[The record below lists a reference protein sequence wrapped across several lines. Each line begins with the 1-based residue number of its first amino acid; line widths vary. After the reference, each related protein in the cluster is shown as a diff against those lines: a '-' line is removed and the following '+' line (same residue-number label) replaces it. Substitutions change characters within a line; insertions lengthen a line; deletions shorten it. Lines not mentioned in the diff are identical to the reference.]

1 MQQVPQISQDL
12 WDALDLKAQRLNV
25 LVEIYSVSTL
35 PESEGFNPDDA
46 TLRIADTTTAF
57 LGNPYTRYVES
68 VGIVNRTITKKF
80 NTVSIRLNNMD
91 RAMAAFVLDAPIEG
105 KFCVIRLVSREF
117 TATTLA
123 DSFVVFTGKC
133 EKPVDANNESITIGA
148 KQYIGSVDEEIP
160 WRTFSPDDELGREST
175 DVLFEGFLFSAKPGT
190 ITYKERVRRGGF
202 LGLLGF
208 KKTVTRTLQYSNHQ
222 GVEVDKAVPLI
233 LGRAQ
238 VQLVPVAYID
248 AGGQINAIMAVG
260 EGPIKAFFDQRVIT
274 SGFQFASVADSNPE
288 VDQYRFGYPG
298 NTNGQ
303 VPFLNNLAGGIPGNG
318 YYSQTAM
325 FSSAFYGTDV
335 SQDDPAPEV
344 IMVIMGM
351 IVPVPDE
358 SQDFTLT
365 DWTDNPAFLTRWLL
379 THSRTF
385 NLNPAFINDPQC
397 IKTACYCDD
406 PVLDET
412 NGERILLQESETA
425 NYGVLYRRYHS
436 TALFT
441 PEYFKHYFLGDGQD
455 PLPELTLPP
464 AEFYDP
470 ADGPPVLDPA
480 IQTLVRRRFSSNVYL
495 TERTKSVDFL
505 FDVLLT
511 TYRGFITQNARGKLD
526 IKCRRPADNTIIR
539 STVDALDTE
548 VAVNTVLPWVASLS
562 GQVLIGT
569 DTLTSEVRTV
579 TGTRYSAV
587 ANSITLVV
595 AGSLTRS
602 GATLTGGDDDNP
614 ATGSVTVTGLGTLTV
629 TIDGHAVSYTTVA
642 ADTTATAAAMLTQFL
657 KADLTFQ
664 TYLKFT
670 WDKDDPT
677 VISIQSKLGFLE
689 LDRALVNGHA
699 IGQEVLRIQLAF
711 SDTGADHADLAAAN
725 ILLRSFSWPV
735 GSRQSSVNR
744 IDGKF
749 IDSPHDFQV
758 QQVRTRDQT
767 HIDQVGKVL
776 PEEITLTGVD
786 SFSQAKRLENSALA
800 ELRDQDFFTQHTA
813 DRRAML
819 LEEGDIIVNTHAS
832 GGFRNLALRVE
843 EVSLDLQRM
852 TVAITARRYLT
863 SAYSD
868 VAAARNVPLPTNLTG
883 DVAFS
888 TTGPPSI
895 AFNSADFPPNGLIQT
910 TASDGITS
918 IRGGVIFGSTRFPQ
932 RAKVFLKRPLE
943 STFTQIAT
951 LEPDANLKAI
961 IPDVIASD
969 EGTYTF
975 QLEVCFVGG
984 ACNATKP
991 EATITISYGALG
1003 AMLTES
1009 AGILLTEAGDF
1020 ISMES

>member
-1 MQQVPQISQDL
+1 MQTVPNISQDL
-12 WDALDLKAQRLNV
+12 WDALDLKNQRLDV
-25 LVEIYSVSTL
+25 LVEIYPVNTL
-35 PESEGFNPDDA
+35 PTDDGFDPSEA
-46 TLRIADTTTAF
+46 SLRIANRTTAF
-57 LGNPYTRYVES
+57 LGNNYARYVED
-68 VGIVNRTITKKF
+68 VGTINRTITKKF
-80 NTVSIRLNNMD
+80 NTVSLQLNNMD
-91 RAMAAFVLDAPIEG
+91 RTMAAFVLDNPIEG
-105 KFCVIRLVSREF
+105 KLCVIRIVSREF

-133 EKPVDANNESITIGA
+133 EKPVDVNNETVEISA
-148 KQYIGSVDEEIP
+148 KQYIGSVDEEVP
-160 WRTFSPDDELGREST
+160 WRTFSPDDELGRSPT

-202 LGLLGF
+202 LGLIGF
-208 KKTVTRTLQYSNHQ
+208 KKTVTRTLQFSSHQ
-222 GVEVDKAVPLI
+222 GVEVDKTVPLI
-233 LGRAQ
+233 MGRAQ
-238 VQLVPVAYID
+238 VQLIPVAYID
-248 AGGQINAIMAVG
+248 AGGQINAIYNIG
-260 EGPIKAFFDQRVIT
+260 EGPIKAFFDQRIIT

-303 VPFLNNLAGGIPGNG
+303 VPFLDNLTGGIPGNG
-318 YYSQTAM
+318 YYSRSAM
-325 FSSAFYGTDV
+325 FSTAIYGTEV

-344 IMVIMGM
+344 IMVIMGA
-351 IVPVPDE
+351 IIPVPDDTQE
-358 SQDFTLT
+358 FTLI
-365 DWTDNPAFLTRWLL
+365 DWTDNPAFQTRWLL
-379 THSRTF
+379 THPRVF
-385 NLNPAFINDPQC
+385 NLNEAFINDPQC

-441 PEYFKHYFLGDGQD
+441 PEYFKHYFLGEGQE

-470 ADGPPVLDPA
+470 ADGPPVLDPV
-480 IQTLVRRRFSSNVYL
+480 IQKLVRRRFSSNIYL

-505 FDVLLT
+505 FDVLLG
-511 TYRGFITQNARGKLD
+511 TYRGFLVHNARGKVD
-526 IKCRRPADNTIIR
+526 IKCKRPADNTIIR
-539 STVDALDTE
+539 STVSVGATE
-548 VAVNTVLPWVASLS
+548 IAVNTVLPWVASLS

-569 DTLTSEVRTV
+569 DTLTSEIRTV
-579 TGTRYSAV
+579 TGTRYSSV
-587 ANSITLVV
+587 ANGITLAVS
-595 AGSLTRS
+595 GSLTAS

-629 TIDGHAVSYTTVA
+629 TIDGRAVSYTTVA
-642 ADTTATAAAMLTQFL
+642 ADTTGTAAAMLAQFL
-657 KADLTFQ
+657 KADSTFQ
-664 TYLKFT
+664 TYLKFF
-670 WDKDDPT
+670 WDKTNPT

-689 LDRALVNGHA
+689 LDRALANSHA
-699 IGQEVLRIQLAF
+699 IGQEVLRIQMAF
-711 SDTGADHADLAAAN
+711 SDTSADHADLAAAN
-725 ILLRSFSWPV
+725 ILQRTFSWPV

-749 IDSPHDFQV
+749 IDSPQDFKV
-758 QQVRTRDQT
+758 QQIRTRDQD
-767 HIDQVGKVL
+767 HIDQVGRVL

-786 SFSQAKRLENSALA
+786 SFSQAKRLENSTLA
-800 ELRDQDFFTQHTA
+800 ELRDLDFFTQHTA

-819 LEEGDIIVNTHAS
+819 LEEGDIICNTHAS
-832 GGFRNLALRVE
+832 GGLRNVALRVE
-843 EVSLDLQRM
+843 EVSLNLQRM
-852 TVAITARRYLT
+852 TVAIIARRYST
-863 SAYSD
+863 NAYSD

-883 DVAFS
+883 DAAFS
-888 TTGPPSI
+888 TTGPPAI
-895 AFNSADFPPNGLIQT
+895 QFNATDFPPNGLIQT

-943 STFTQIAT
+943 TEFTQIGT

-961 IPDVIASD
+961 IPDVIASE

-991 EATITISYGALG
+991 EATITVAFGALG
-1003 AMLTES
+1003 VLLTES
-1009 AGILLTEAGDF
+1009 GGILLTEAGDF
-1020 ISMES
+1020 LALE

>member
-1 MQQVPQISQDL
+1 LQQPPNISNDL
-12 WDALDLKAQRLNV
+12 WDALNLQGQRLNV
-25 LVEIYSVSTL
+25 LLELYAPSAL
-35 PESEGFNPDDA
+35 PGVDGFDPDDA
-46 TLRIADTTTAF
+46 LLRVADTAITF
-57 LGNPYTRYVES
+57 FGNPYARYVES

-80 NTVSIRLNNMD
+80 NTVSIQLNNMD
-91 RAMAAFVLDAPIEG
+91 RTMAAFVLDNPLEG
-105 KFCVIRLVSREF
+105 MFCVIRLVSGEF
-117 TATTLA
+117 TATTLV

-133 EKPVDANNESITIGA
+133 EKPFDANNETLTISA
-148 KQYIGSVDEEIP
+148 KQYIGSVDEEVP
-160 WRTFSPDDELGREST
+160 WRTFSPDDELGRATT
-175 DVLFEGFLFSAKPGT
+175 DVLFEGFLFSAKPG
-190 ITYKERVRRGGF
+190 IVTYKERIRRGGIAGIF
-202 LGLLGF
+202 GL
-208 KKTVTRTLQYSNHQ
+208 KKTVTRTLQFSNHQ
-222 GVEVDKAVPLI
+222 GVEVDKPVPLI

-238 VQLVPVAYID
+238 VQLLPIAYID
-248 AGGQINAIMAVG
+248 AGGQINAIFAVS

-274 SGFQFASVADSNPE
+274 GGFEFASVHDGNPE

-303 VPFLNNLAGGIPGNG
+303 VLFLDNLTGGIPGNG
-318 YYSQTAM
+318 YYSNTAM
-325 FSSAFYGTDV
+325 FSTAFYGTEV

-344 IMVIMGM
+344 IMVIMGQ
-351 IVPVPDE
+351 IVAVPDG
-358 SQDFTLT
+358 SQAFTLT

-379 THSRTF
+379 THSRAF
-385 NLNPAFINDPQC
+385 NLNAAFINDPQC

-412 NGERILLQESETA
+412 NGERILLQESEVS

-441 PEYFKHYFLGDGQD
+441 PEYFKHYFLDEGQE

-480 IQTLVRRRFSSNVYL
+480 IQTLVRRRFSSNIYL

-511 TYRGFITQNARGKLD
+511 TYRGFLVHNARGKID
-526 IKCRRPADNTIIR
+526 IRCKRPADNTIIR
-539 STVDALDTE
+539 STVSAGASE
-548 VAVNTVLPWVASLS
+548 IAVNTVLPWVASLS
-562 GQVLIGT
+562 GKVLIGT

-587 ANSITLVV
+587 ANGITLVV
-595 AGSLTRS
+595 VGNLTRS

-614 ATGSVTVTGLGTLTV
+614 AMGSVTVTGLGVLTV
-629 TIDGHAVSYTTVA
+629 TIDGHAVAYTTVA
-642 ADTTATAAAMLTQFL
+642 ADTTATAAAMLAQFL
-657 KADLTFQ
+657 KADPTFQ
-664 TYLKFT
+664 TYLRFT
-670 WDKDDPT
+670 WDKTDPT

-689 LDRALVNGHA
+689 LDAPLANSHA
-699 IGQEVLRIQLAF
+699 IAEEVLRVQMAF

-725 ILLRSFSWPV
+725 ILHRSFSWPI
-735 GSRQSSVNR
+735 GARQSSVNR

-749 IDSPHDFQV
+749 VDSPHDFQV
-758 QQVRTRDQT
+758 QQLRTRDQA

-776 PEEITLTGVD
+776 PEELTLTGVD

-800 ELRDQDFFTQHTA
+800 ELRDLDFFTQHTA

-819 LEEGDIIVNTHAS
+819 LEEGDIICNTHAS
-832 GGFRNLALRVE
+832 GGFRNVALRVE

-852 TVAITARRYLT
+852 TVAITARRYST
-863 SAYSD
+863 NAYSD
-868 VAAARNVPLPTNLTG
+868 VAAARNVPLPTTLTG
-883 DVAFS
+883 DAAFS

-895 AFNSADFPPNGLIQT
+895 TFNTTDYPPNGLMQT

-918 IRGGVIFGSTRFPQ
+918 IRGGVIFGSTRFAQ
-932 RAKVFLKRPLE
+932 RAKVLLKRPLE
-943 STFTQIAT
+943 SSFTQVAV
-951 LEPDANLKAI
+951 LEPDGDLKAV

-991 EATITISYGALG
+991 EATISIVYGVLGALLLQSG
-1003 AMLTES
+1003 GVILTQDGS
-1009 AGILLTEAGDF
+1009 ALSQG
-1020 ISMES
+1020 